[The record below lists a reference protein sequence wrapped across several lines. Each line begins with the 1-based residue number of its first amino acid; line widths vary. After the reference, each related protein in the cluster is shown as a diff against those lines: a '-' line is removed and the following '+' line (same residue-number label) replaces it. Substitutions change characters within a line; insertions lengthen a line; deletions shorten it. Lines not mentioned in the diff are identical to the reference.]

1 MKNFNEIIDEETG
14 AKARKAIRKFLT
26 AHSYEILEEP
36 TEGVFSFV
44 CKDEECLVFCSCLIG
59 EGQFDEPNLTRSD
72 AEKDALPWLFQHGIE
87 SYVRFDL
94 ISLMTMD
101 GMKTALVRHHIN
113 ALGEVEGG
121 R

>member
-1 MKNFNEIIDEETG
+1 MNKFNEINEEIG

-26 AHSYEILEEP
+26 ACGYEILDEP
-36 TEGVFSFV
+36 KEGAFSFV
-44 CKDEECLVFCSCLIG
+44 CKDEEELVFCSCLIG
-59 EGQFDEPNLTRSD
+59 EGQFDEPMLSRSD
-72 AEKDALPWLFQHGIE
+72 AERDALPWLLQYGIE
-87 SYVRFDL
+87 SCVRFDL

-101 GMKTALVRHHIN
+101 GAKTALVRHHIN